1 VVDEDCD
8 EMITWFL
15 VIGAMLYV
23 DENGKQ
29 VGYTDVHD
37 RIAICREHYIKVG
50 LGADY
55 VKQFIR

>member
-1 VVDEDCD
+1 
-8 EMITWFL
+8 
-15 VIGAMLYV
+15 V